1 MMRILGR
8 EDVQSILAER
18 DVEVADLVRQAY
30 QLHEAGRT
38 SVPHSTLLRLNGSS
52 GNRIIALPAF
62 IDGPDP
68 VTGIKWIA
76 SFPGNIA
83 HGLERASATIV
94 LNSMQDGRPAA
105 LIEGSVISA
114 KRTAASAALAA
125 EVLTRQRRPD
135 SMLLIGCGVINFE
148 VLRFVRLLVPEVERV
163 VLYDRDPARAV
174 AFAERIRTSWPLLDA
189 KPTSDLGAALAG
201 HELISLATTAVE
213 PHLGLEDM
221 PETATVLHLSLRD
234 LEAAAVL
241 SAQNVVDDVDHA
253 VREQTSLHLAEKLV
267 GHRAFVHATIGQ
279 LLSGR
284 TDFERDADRRV
295 VFSPFGLGVLDIA
308 LASYVLAEGS
318 RHSMGTTVSG
328 FCGAEP
334 TARQPAAKV
343 AADRPARHLISMQ
356 DLSDDEIATIV
367 HRGVEFAGGARSP
380 AALDGQV
387 IGTYFRKT
395 STRTRTAFSSAAL
408 RLGGRI
414 IAYGPDDLQTNTGE
428 TSEDTGRVFSGMLDA
443 LVARTAQ
450 AEAEL
455 RSWAGQSRMSVV
467 NAMSAEEHPT
477 QSLAD
482 LTTMLRIFGRLE
494 GLRVLYLGEGNN
506 TAAALA
512 RALSRFPGV
521 RLDLRTP
528 PGYGLTDAVSA
539 DAASNCR
546 RSGAEVVERHDMADL
561 PGGFDVIY
569 TTRWQTTGTSKADP
583 NWRQVF
589 AAFQVHRGLWDA
601 NPTARFL
608 HDLPAHRGDE
618 VTAEVLDG
626 PHSVAFEQAEN
637 KLYSAMAVLE
647 WCRTR

>member
-8 EDVQSILAER
+8 DDVQCLLADR
-18 DVEVADLVRQAY
+18 DAEVADLVRQAY

-38 SVPHSTLLRLNGSS
+38 SVPHSTLLRLNGAS

-94 LNSMQDGRPAA
+94 LNSMKDGRPAA

-114 KRTAASAALAA
+114 KRTAASAGLAA
-125 EVLTRQRRPD
+125 ELLTRQRRPD

-148 VLRFVRLLVPEVERV
+148 VLRFVRLLMPEVERV
-163 VLYDRDPARAV
+163 VLYDRDPARAS
-174 AFAERIRTSWPLLDA
+174 AFAERIRASWPQLRVMLAAD
-189 KPTSDLGAALAG
+189 PDTALAG
-201 HELISLATTAVE
+201 RELISLATTAVE
-213 PHLGLEDM
+213 PHLGLEAM
-221 PETATVLHLSLRD
+221 SGTATVLHLSLRD
-234 LEAAAVL
+234 LDAAAVL

-279 LLSGR
+279 LLSGS
-284 TDFERDADRRV
+284 TDFERDPDRRV
-295 VFSPFGLGVLDIA
+295 VFSPFGLGILDLA
-308 LASYVLAEGS
+308 LASYVLAEGDK
-318 RHSMGTTVSG
+318 HSMGTSVSG
-328 FCGAEP
+328 FSGAEP
-334 TARQPAAKV
+334 AVRQPAAK
-343 AADRPARHLISMQ
+343 AADRPARHLISIQ
-356 DLSDDEIATIV
+356 DLSDEELATIV
-367 HRGVEFAGGARSP
+367 QRGVEFAGGARPP
-380 AALDGQV
+380 AVLDGQV

-455 RSWAGQSRMSVV
+455 RCWAGQSRMSVV

-482 LTTMLRIFGRLE
+482 LTTLLRIFGRLE

-521 RLDLRTP
+521 RLELRTP
-528 PGYGLTDAVSA
+528 PGYGLTEPVSA

-546 RSGAEVVERHDMADL
+546 RSGAEVAERHDMADL
-561 PGGFDVIY
+561 PGGFDAIY

-589 AAFQVHRGLWDA
+589 AAFGVHRGLWDA

-647 WCRTR
+647 WCRAR